1 MANLDAATSVAPER
15 RPLISVAGPWIPSGW
30 LACSRP
36 ARPPADC
43 SRRSSRNCHEIAT
56 TTGRGGAERGKD
68 VLLVSARESTAPM
81 NSARRP
87 ATWSELAR
95 EASLARVLTLSLLTR
110 GQRCRFACPSIVR
123 TAAPPYAP
131 PAKVPGRY
139 PVAEANRRLCSL
151 PCRLQGTDGMLRG
164 VNSGGGVYFGRT
176 CQP

>member
-36 ARPPADC
+36 ARPPVDC

-95 EASLARVLTLSLLTR
+95 EASPARVLTLSLLTR
-110 GQRCRFACPSIVR
+110 GQR
-123 TAAPPYAP
+123 
-131 PAKVPGRY
+131 
-139 PVAEANRRLCSL
+139 
-151 PCRLQGTDGMLRG
+151 
-164 VNSGGGVYFGRT
+164 
-176 CQP
+176 